1 MEWNDDRIRYNP
13 GYLNKYNL
21 SMSFQQVPE
30 EQSYEVDEVQPR
42 SFRMSAANAFQG
54 SQSIS

>member
-1 MEWNDDRIRYNP
+1 MEWNDDSIRYNP
-13 GYLNKYNL
+13 GHLNKYNL
-21 SMSFQQVPE
+21 SKSFQQVLG

-42 SFRMSAANAFQG
+42 SFRISAANAFQE